1 MPSHGPHPCRPK
13 NELQETPQ
21 AMPPLYQKAEL
32 EMNFP
37 SSAAG
42 RVDGTGDEEAGRPP
56 TSTSAQMDELQET
69 SRAVPVTRSTFA
81 QRDATE
87 LEMTLMNGSDSG
99 VATNATNQ
107 PQVTRHQSNKA
118 RRYMYIVGVGVL
130 VLIGLCLVTN
140 AYLLIRQ
147 THTRAEL
154 HSTQTEL
161 HSTQTELRAT
171 QNELFSQLQY
181 CAWHE
186 NPCLHSGECQS
197 KDRDGYT
204 CACVEG
210 WGGDDCGDEV
220 PYCDW
225 NENPCLHSGACQSKD
240 RVSFS
245 CKCTNGYTGETCD
258 DKSLPCCTSAI
269 RAYSDACLGYHA
281 VRCRTLLLSL

>member
-1 MPSHGPHPCRPK
+1 MPSHDPHPRRPQ
-13 NELQETPQ
+13 NELQETPL
-21 AMPPLYQKAEL
+21 ALPPLYRKAEL

-56 TSTSAQMDELQET
+56 TSTSAQMDKLQET
-69 SRAVPVTRSTFA
+69 SRALPVTRSTFA

-99 VATNATNQ
+99 VATDATNQ
-107 PQVTRHQSNKA
+107 PQVAWYQSNKA
-118 RRYMYIVGVGVL
+118 RRYMYIFGVGVL

-140 AYLLIRQ
+140 AYLLIRLDHTQGSLDQ
-147 THTRAEL
+147 TEGEL
-154 HSTQTEL
+154 HAVETK
-161 HSTQTELRAT
+161 
-171 QNELFSQLQY
+171 LQY

-197 KDRDGYT
+197 KDHDSYT

-240 RVSFS
+240 RNS
-245 CKCTNGYTGETCD
+245 YTCACVEGWGGDC
-258 DKSLPCCTSAI
+258 LLYTSPSP
-269 RAYSDACLGYHA
+269 RD
-281 VRCRTLLLSL
+281 

>member
-1 MPSHGPHPCRPK
+1 MPSHGPHPRRPH
-13 NELQETPQ
+13 NELQETPL
-21 AMPPLYQKAEL
+21 ALPPLYRKAEL

-42 RVDGTGDEEAGRPP
+42 RVDGTGDEEARRPP

-69 SRAVPVTRSTFA
+69 SRALPVIRSTFA

-130 VLIGLCLVTN
+130 VLIGLCLV
-140 AYLLIRQ
+140 YLLIRQ

-161 HSTQTELRAT
+161 RAA
-171 QNELFSQLQY
+171 QNELSRLQY
-181 CAWHE
+181 CAWHENPCLHSGACQSKDRDRDTCACVEGWGGDDCGDEIPYCDWHE

-197 KDRDGYT
+197 KDRDSYT
-204 CACVEG
+204 CLWSHDKVVLLTTVGRDSSWPVCDCV
-210 WGGDDCGDEV
+210 
-220 PYCDW
+220 
-225 NENPCLHSGACQSKD
+225 LA
-240 RVSFS
+240 
-245 CKCTNGYTGETCD
+245 
-258 DKSLPCCTSAI
+258 SLSP
-269 RAYSDACLGYHA
+269 
-281 VRCRTLLLSL
+281 

>member
-1 MPSHGPHPCRPK
+1 MP
-13 NELQETPQ
+13 L
-21 AMPPLYQKAEL
+21 ALPPLYRKAEL

-69 SRAVPVTRSTFA
+69 SRALNPVNRSTFA

-140 AYLLIRQ
+140 AYLLIRLDQ
-147 THTRAEL
+147 TEGEL
-154 HSTQTEL
+154 HAVETK
-161 HSTQTELRAT
+161 
-171 QNELFSQLQY
+171 LQHY
-181 CAWHE
+181 
-186 NPCLHSGECQS
+186 
-197 KDRDGYT
+197 
-204 CACVEG
+204 ACPEG
-210 WGGDDCGDEV
+210 WGGDDCGDEI

-225 NENPCLHSGACQSKD
+225 HENPCLHSGACQSKD
-240 RVSFS
+240 RDNFS

-258 DKSLPCCTSAI
+258 DKSLPCCKSAI

>member
-1 MPSHGPHPCRPK
+1 MSSHGPHPRRPT

-21 AMPPLYQKAEL
+21 AMPPLYRNAEL

-42 RVDGTGDEEAGRPP
+42 RVDGTGDEDGRPP
-56 TSTSAQMDELQET
+56 TSTSAPMDELQET
-69 SRAVPVTRSTFA
+69 SRAPNPVNRSTFA

-161 HSTQTELRAT
+161 HSTQTELHSTQTELRAT

-181 CAWHE
+181 CAWNE

-197 KDRDGYT
+197 KDRD
-204 CACVEG
+204 
-210 WGGDDCGDEV
+210 
-220 PYCDW
+220 
-225 NENPCLHSGACQSKD
+225 NFK
-240 RVSFS
+240 
-245 CKCTNGYTGETCD
+245 CKCANGYTGKTCET
-258 DKSLPCCTSAI
+258 SLPCCKGAI
-269 RAYSDACLGYHA
+269 Q
-281 VRCRTLLLSL
+281 

>member
-1 MPSHGPHPCRPK
+1 MPSHDPHPRRPQ
-13 NELQETPQ
+13 NELQETPL
-21 AMPPLYQKAEL
+21 ALPPLYRKAEL

-42 RVDGTGDEEAGRPP
+42 RVDGTGDEEARRPP

-69 SRAVPVTRSTFA
+69 SRALPVIRSTFA

-99 VATNATNQ
+99 VATDATNQ
-107 PQVTRHQSNKA
+107 PQVAWYQSNKA

-161 HSTQTELRAT
+161 HSTQTELHSTQTELRAT

-197 KDRDGYT
+197 
-204 CACVEG
+204 
-210 WGGDDCGDEV
+210 
-220 PYCDW
+220 
-225 NENPCLHSGACQSKD
+225 
-240 RVSFS
+240 
-245 CKCTNGYTGETCD
+245 
-258 DKSLPCCTSAI
+258 
-269 RAYSDACLGYHA
+269 
-281 VRCRTLLLSL
+281 